1 MSLIVVEKNLD
12 MNILFDTNLQ
22 QRPYIFF
29 YISRFYLVLMWN
41 LSMKLTNQIF
51 KYRYRHN
58 K

>member
-29 YISRFYLVLMWN
+29 LYKSF
-41 LSMKLTNQIF
+41 LSCAYVEPIHEIN
-51 KYRYRHN
+51 
-58 K
+58 